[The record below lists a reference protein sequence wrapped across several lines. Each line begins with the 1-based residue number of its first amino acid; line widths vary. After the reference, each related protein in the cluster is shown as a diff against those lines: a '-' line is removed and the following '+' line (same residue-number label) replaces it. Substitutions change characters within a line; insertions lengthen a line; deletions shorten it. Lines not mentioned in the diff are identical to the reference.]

1 MPRGPAPQ
9 ALCFPAQSSQA
20 GSVSPSCA
28 STPTEKSQPPDRV
41 RSSVPHRGAPTLL
54 FWAKNCKLPTS
65 YPCSQ
70 EPESAGKGLTENKK
84 SLPSYIHGTAQNKD
98 ENRNTNSQFQ
108 QVNLTKDIQGLNIFF
123 FRSIDSNESYHST
136 TDFCLSLIFFF
147 FSGTNWMM
155 RWHGLWLQSYELGSR
170 VSQEHTSS
178 RHLEKIRNYSL
189 EITSNCRVT
198 WKEFTRKDRHTLVY
212 ISAEMCLEKKV
223 CRVR

>member
-1 MPRGPAPQ
+1 MPWGPAPQ

-20 GSVSPSCA
+20 GSVSPSSA
-28 STPTEKSQPPDRV
+28 STPTEKSQPPQGV

-70 EPESAGKGLTENKK
+70 EPESAGKGLVENKK

-155 RWHGLWLQSYELGSR
+155 R
-170 VSQEHTSS
+170 
-178 RHLEKIRNYSL
+178 
-189 EITSNCRVT
+189 
-198 WKEFTRKDRHTLVY
+198 
-212 ISAEMCLEKKV
+212 
-223 CRVR
+223 